1 MIQAFVLRD
10 GQLRSDNGNR
20 EQANVFIMSSPKK
33 TELQSLCRQFNLDP
47 VIFNECNS
55 AEEVSRFHEV
65 TSTALEHLQL
75 LVIFDFNVHYSEITD
90 QLTPTILLF
99 NTDHLFLCTQNAANA
114 LDELTVAVQEH
125 QQVSAL
131 VAHLIN
137 FWQGHLIQ
145 GLDSYEEQINYLN
158 QAAQKAIKDHELRQL
173 TSLMRRLV
181 FLEHTI
187 NDQSET
193 ITAFEKSTIAQTI
206 NSQML
211 LDIKTNQRRLAKA
224 IHIYRDVLELSLIHI

>member
-1 MIQAFVLRD
+1 MDKQNPQVVIYKLMTTWGFLCGGDVMIQAFVLCNN
-10 GQLRSDNGNR
+10 QLRSINDNR

-33 TELQSLCRQFNLDP
+33 TELQSLCQQFNLDP

-55 AEEVSRFHEV
+55 AEEVSRFHKV
-65 TSTALEHLQL
+65 TSTVLEHLQL
-75 LVIFDFNVHYSEITD
+75 LVIFNFNVYYSEVTD

-99 NTDHLFLCTQNAANA
+99 STDYLFLCTPNAANA

-125 QQVSAL
+125 QQISAL

-145 GLDSYEEQINYLN
+145 ALHSYEEQINYLN
-158 QAAQKAIKDHELRQL
+158 QAAQKTIKDHELRQL

-193 ITAFEKSTIAQTI
+193 ITAFEKMQ
-206 NSQML
+206 L
-211 LDIKTNQRRLAKA
+211 RKP
-224 IHIYRDVLELSLIHI
+224 LIHKYC